1 MYANLVKV
9 NQVYLEEVSEK
20 QKIQQEFEDMKQL
33 NMELLKKFQEQS
45 QHEEEAQQSFELENP
60 LDLNT
65 SLMLSNL

>member
-33 NMELLKKFQEQS
+33 NMELLKKF
-45 QHEEEAQQSFELENP
+45 
-60 LDLNT
+60 
-65 SLMLSNL
+65 

>member
-33 NMELLKKFQEQS
+33 NMELIRKF
-45 QHEEEAQQSFELENP
+45 
-60 LDLNT
+60 
-65 SLMLSNL
+65 